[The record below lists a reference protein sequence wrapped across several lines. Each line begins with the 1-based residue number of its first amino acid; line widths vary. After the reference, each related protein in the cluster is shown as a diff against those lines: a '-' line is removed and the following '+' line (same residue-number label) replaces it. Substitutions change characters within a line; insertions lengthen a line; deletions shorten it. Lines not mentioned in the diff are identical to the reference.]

1 MKDRHVNPRRIQGDT
16 PTIEDHEV
24 TRQPTVLYIGG
35 HGRSGSTI
43 LAQTLGQ
50 LPGFVNVG
58 ELWQIWY
65 RGLRNNERCGC
76 GQLFHSCEFWK
87 AVGDEAFEGWKNVD
101 VDKMAALRPYLKRRR
116 YAPHYALAAKT
127 NVRSRKVNTLLG
139 ECGPTLERLYQ
150 AIQTVSGAGVIVDS
164 SKRFS
169 YADLLSLLPFADLRV
184 VHLVRDS
191 RAVAYSW
198 GRTKESPAAVGGRL
212 MTRMSP
218 AKASRAWSIQNYS
231 YDFLSGFARI
241 SRLRYEDFV
250 SDPTL
255 FLAETLNS
263 VGFDDE
269 AGGLHNVVRGREI
282 SLTLDHTVSGNPG
295 RFRSG
300 NIELKPDE
308 EWRIKMRGVDKN
320 VVTAL
325 TAPLLL
331 RYGYL
336 GEK

>member
-1 MKDRHVNPRRIQGDT
+1 M
-16 PTIEDHEV
+16 
-24 TRQPTVLYIGG
+24 
-35 HGRSGSTI
+35 
-43 LAQTLGQ
+43 AQTLGQ

-76 GQLFHSCEFWK
+76 GQLFHSCEFWR
-87 AVGDEAFEGWKNVD
+87 AVGDEAFGGWKNVD
-101 VDKMAALRPYLKRRR
+101 VDKMVEFRPFLMRRR

-139 ECGPTLERLYQ
+139 ECGPTLERLYR

-169 YADLLSLLPFADLRV
+169 YAVLLSLLPFADLRV

-198 GRTKESPAAVGGRL
+198 GRTKESPAVVGGRF
-212 MTRMSP
+212 MPRMSP
-218 AKASRAWSIQNYS
+218 AQASRAWSIQNCS
-231 YDFLSGFARI
+231 YAFFSGLARL

-250 SDPTL
+250 NDPA
-255 FLAETLNS
+255 FYLADLLIR
-263 VGFDDE
+263 VGFNDE
-269 AGGLHNVVRGREI
+269 SRSVRDVLRGREV
-282 SLTLDHTVSGNPG
+282 SLSVDHTVSGNPG
-295 RFRSG
+295 RFRTGS
-300 NIELKPDE
+300 IELQPDE
-308 EWRIKMRGVDKN
+308 DWKVKMRGADKS

-331 RYGYL
+331 KYGYL
-336 GEK
+336 LEEK